1 MTDLPDIDL
10 PDPDRLRGRLSR
22 AIAIL
27 IGITTLATAYVA
39 FLQHEAAAANTDASL
54 RAQRLGIQAA
64 ENRFVSEQRA
74 QVDLHAYA
82 TAVEQRQ
89 HAANLRQQARALGG
103 AEARGLLVEA
113 DTWTRMA
120 ERTDE
125 ITTVRVDAPDGP
137 DRDPAFPRRFIAAS
151 SREAIRLA
159 ALQDAV
165 NDESSGWGERSSA
178 CTAILAIFAVALY
191 LFGFSLTVERVRVRA
206 LYATVGVALFIAGS
220 GWAALGAVDPPRLA
234 PDEAAD
240 AYADGRLA
248 LDTAWD
254 ATGYQEAYDRLSRA
268 IELRPGFARA
278 YVERSDSAFRLGSPQ
293 RSGFFSISSPE
304 WLERS
309 TADLVRAHELGS
321 REIKVL
327 ADLGFQRFLQGIQAR
342 RPELLEQSIA
352 ATRQALALTPGDPVV
367 RYNLAVALLAA
378 GRAGEARAAYADAV
392 RATAFLDVDAGV
404 AREDPYGE
412 EAYLAG
418 ALTDLGL
425 LESFRPELAEE
436 IAEVRASIVT
446 GVAAGAN
453 PPAPA
458 SPGASGPSTLVVS
471 GLAAD
476 VFPSTVQWRARLD
489 GFDPDRD
496 QLAVQWLVR
505 DPAGL
510 GWAVLPEVSSL
521 SVAPIPNSEAPGA
534 FFHLDSYTTAITPPT
549 CLPMGTYR
557 VELYSGGRLVG
568 QAETASAFG
577 EFDALSVRDVGVVLC
592 RPRGWEPAPGR
603 ELGLVAGSRSPDGQE
618 GAYVFHVQQPRL
630 DEDPGGTSLRT
641 IESTMAAH
649 AGLLPGRATWVESS
663 GTDDRYFLGLDGGR
677 WRWYRYDGGLVRIG
691 AGVASHGGVTVAL
704 VFGPDAW
711 FDGEEWQRIVESI
724 GPYE

>member
-1 MTDLPDIDL
+1 VTDRPDID
-10 PDPDRLRGRLSR
+10 PPSEDRLRGRLSR
-22 AIAIL
+22 VIAIL
-27 IGITTLATAYVA
+27 IGITTLATAYMA

-82 TAVEQRQ
+82 VAVEQRQ
-89 HAANLRQQARALGG
+89 QAANLGQQARALGG
-103 AEARGLLVEA
+103 AEAHGLLVEA
-113 DTWTRMA
+113 ETWTRMA

-125 ITTVRVDAPDGP
+125 ITPVRVGAPDGP
-137 DRDPAFPRRFIAAS
+137 DRDPAFPSRFIAAS
-151 SREAIRLA
+151 GREAIRLG

-165 NDESSGWGERSSA
+165 NDESSGWSERSSA
-178 CTAILAIFAVALY
+178 YTAILAIFAVALY

-206 LYATVGVALFIAGS
+206 IYATAGIALFIVGS
-220 GWAALGAVDPPRLA
+220 GWGALGAVDPPRLA

-278 YVERSDSAFRLGSPQ
+278 YVERSEAAFRLGSPQ

-327 ADLGFQRFLQGIQAR
+327 ADLGFQRFLQGIQAH

-352 ATRQALALTPGDPVV
+352 ATRQAMALTPGDPVV

-378 GRAGEARAAYADAV
+378 GRTGEARAAYADAV
-392 RATAFLDVDAGV
+392 RATVYGDVGARV

-425 LESFRPELAEE
+425 LESFRPELVAE
-436 IAEVRASIVT
+436 IAEIKASIVT
-446 GVAAGAN
+446 AVASGASDRP
-453 PPAPA
+453 PPASAPE
-458 SPGASGPSTLVVS
+458 VS
-471 GLAAD
+471 DLAVD
-476 VFPSTVQWRARLD
+476 VFPSTIQWRAHLD
-489 GFDPDRD
+489 GFEPGTDT
-496 QLAVQWLVR
+496 LSVQWLLL

-510 GWAVLPEVSSL
+510 GWAVLPEISAL
-521 SVAPIPNSEAPGA
+521 SVDPVPNSDEPGGY
-534 FFHLDSYTTAITPPT
+534 FHLDAYTAAMAPPA
-549 CLPMGTYR
+549 CLPSGTYR

-568 QAETASAFG
+568 QAEKRVAFG
-577 EFDALSVRDVGVVLC
+577 DFDALAVRDVGVVLC
-592 RPRGWEPAPGR
+592 RPRGWEAAPER
-603 ELGLVAGSRSPDGQE
+603 ELGLIAGARSPDGTE
-618 GAYVFHVQQPRL
+618 GVYVVHLQQPRL
-630 DEDPGGTSLRT
+630 EEDPGETSVRA
-641 IESTMAAH
+641 IEETLATY
-649 AGLLPGRATWVESS
+649 AGVLPGRAAYVQPS
-663 GTDDRYFLGLDGGR
+663 GTDDGYFLGLDGGR
-677 WRWYRYDGGLVRIG
+677 WRWYPYDGGLVRIG
-691 AGVASHGGVTVAL
+691 AGLGTDGSVTLAL
-704 VFGPDAW
+704 VFGPDVW
-711 FDGEEWQRIVESI
+711 FDGEDWGRILDSV
-724 GPYE
+724 GPFE